1 MKMNPP
7 SENDWKI
14 ASSIASAFV
23 VGDKGG
29 FPNAKFVFHSAP
41 SDDDE
46 EASSDNLPRRFA
58 DHTYRDFSTYIKD
71 GGKVQKHKKSES
83 NFPARLYAML
93 AEENYSHIISW
104 MPHGRAFKVHNKK
117 LLLEEALPKYTGQS
131 KISSFTRQL
140 SGWGFKRL
148 HQMGL
153 DYGCYYHECF
163 LQGHPRLTI
172 LMRRISPGQG
182 KATPNAYEEPDFYM
196 TAKQFPLHPTGEEP
210 LFSPD
215 NDKFED
221 KKEGEGVVTNKV
233 ESISQEET
241 KLDPLAAHKNMDSI
255 EPNQNNLDSV
265 DMAWTRVAPI
275 CMEDGL
281 CLDPHCHGS
290 NENEQYSEGMVPAE
304 DAPPG
309 IPYLQSLLHNLLV
322 YKDENSDGLSQNP
335 LPLIDFVDEDSLDEM
350 LMNMPEQDLG
360 LTHVDYSSHDF
371 P

>member
-7 SENDWKI
+7 SDNDWKI
-14 ASSIASAFV
+14 ASSIASSFV

-29 FPNAKFVFHSAP
+29 FPDAKFVFHSAP

-93 AEENYSHIISW
+93 AEEKYSHIISW

-153 DYGCYYHECF
+153 DFGCYYHECF
-163 LQGHPRLTI
+163 
-172 LMRRISPGQG
+172 
-182 KATPNAYEEPDFYM
+182 
-196 TAKQFPLHPTGEEP
+196 
-210 LFSPD
+210 
-215 NDKFED
+215 
-221 KKEGEGVVTNKV
+221 
-233 ESISQEET
+233 
-241 KLDPLAAHKNMDSI
+241 
-255 EPNQNNLDSV
+255 
-265 DMAWTRVAPI
+265 
-275 CMEDGL
+275 
-281 CLDPHCHGS
+281 
-290 NENEQYSEGMVPAE
+290 
-304 DAPPG
+304 
-309 IPYLQSLLHNLLV
+309 
-322 YKDENSDGLSQNP
+322 
-335 LPLIDFVDEDSLDEM
+335 
-350 LMNMPEQDLG
+350 
-360 LTHVDYSSHDF
+360 
-371 P
+371 

>member
-1 MKMNPP
+1 MK
-7 SENDWKI
+7 
-14 ASSIASAFV
+14 
-23 VGDKGG
+23 
-29 FPNAKFVFHSAP
+29 
-41 SDDDE
+41 
-46 EASSDNLPRRFA
+46 L
-58 DHTYRDFSTYIKD
+58 
-71 GGKVQKHKKSES
+71 
-83 NFPARLYAML
+83 
-93 AEENYSHIISW
+93 IIS
-104 MPHGRAFKVHNKK
+104 F
-117 LLLEEALPKYTGQS
+117 S
-131 KISSFTRQL
+131 ISLTADF
-140 SGWGFKRL
+140 
-148 HQMGL
+148 
-153 DYGCYYHECF
+153 GCYYHECF
-163 LQGHPRLTI
+163 LRGHPRLTI

-210 LFSPD
+210 LFSPE

-221 KKEGEGVVTNKV
+221 KKEGEVVTNKV
-233 ESISQEET
+233 EPMSQEET
-241 KLDPLAAHKNMDSI
+241 KLDPLAAPNHKNMDDSI

-281 CLDPHCHGS
+281 CPDPHCHGS
-290 NENEQYSEGMVPAE
+290 NDNEQQYSEGMVPAE

-335 LPLIDFVDEDSLDEM
+335 LPLIDFVDEDSLDQM
-350 LMNMPEQDLG
+350 LMNMPEQDLA